1 MNPPEPTLKLY
12 TFITSPNGRKVEAMV
27 SHLMRILPMIAF
39 GVAVTAEPIC
49 VQAAT
54 YPPVQAYMIPKDE
67 EVALARTAAPANISG
82 SATIKVLGLSG
93 YKVEVSGTNGFVC
106 SVMRGFTAPTYTP
119 KDFRDLVYDP
129 SVRAPICFNPLAAEV
144 VMPYYELRTE
154 LGLKGQSPDQI
165 MSGVQAAYATGKLPK
180 RDAVSFGYMWSALR
194 PDGRCEVGRA
204 AARVSG
210 SKPNRRLCRS
220 VVSRDL
226 ERPKGITSG
235 TVAPL
240 QPSGQ
245 WTVAQEAAPGRCKR
259 LENGRRSDEPNR
271 HRKERGQR
279 RNLPA

>member
-1 MNPPEPTLKLY
+1 LKLY
-12 TFITSPNGRKVEAMV
+12 SFITSPNGRKVKAML

-154 LGLKGQSPDQI
+154 LGLKGQSPDEI

-180 RDAVSFGYMWSALR
+180 RDAVSFGYMWSAEQNLGPGISHWHPHMMVFAPYQNNAMLGNNQFGLPVPFVSDDADTPFSVVLIPVDDR
-194 PDGRCEVGRA
+194 LAIGRHTQSA
-204 AARVSG
+204 AAHSHAT
-210 SKPNRRLCRS
+210 P
-220 VVSRDL
+220 
-226 ERPKGITSG
+226 
-235 TVAPL
+235 
-240 QPSGQ
+240 
-245 WTVAQEAAPGRCKR
+245 
-259 LENGRRSDEPNR
+259 
-271 HRKERGQR
+271 
-279 RNLPA
+279 